1 MDTYLSQV
9 PTSSPSLEPWSP
21 DSFSPSKLLIVVT
34 ATSRLGDPHV
44 SSSSSTTRADQQYL
58 IHNLYRFETLYSI
71 SARPYINEIG
81 FPMRHASTSLPF
93 LSRNN
98 RCRTIISIYTL
109 GGECSPKAPPPVN
122 CNWIIRLHVDETSE
136 ENLFC
141 FCCWRAV
148 INWPIAGYWV
158 KRAGQYS
165 AKHRSSLS
173 HDDDGPRRRRHKPA
187 YSDERDADTMGYLWF
202 PNPSKWVYGFN
213 KSDAQRFRPRRPVGW
228 NCWFNCPLNDWLLSL
243 CAAWVGR
250 TLCCNCHWSS
260 SSL

>member
-9 PTSSPSLEPWSP
+9 PTSSPSLEPWSSY
-21 DSFSPSKLLIVVT
+21 SFSPSKLLIVVT

-44 SSSSSTTRADQQYL
+44 SSSSSTTWADQQYL
-58 IHNLYRFETLYSI
+58 IHKLYRFETLYSI

-98 RCRTIISIYTL
+98 CCWTIISIYTL

-173 HDDDGPRRRRHKPA
+173 HDDDGPRRRRHKH
-187 YSDERDADTMGYLWF
+187 SLQWWERRGHDGLLVVSKSIQVGLWVQQE
-202 PNPSKWVYGFN
+202 W
-213 KSDAQRFRPRRPVGW
+213 
-228 NCWFNCPLNDWLLSL
+228 
-243 CAAWVGR
+243 CAEIETKEGR
-250 TLCCNCHWSS
+250 
-260 SSL
+260 